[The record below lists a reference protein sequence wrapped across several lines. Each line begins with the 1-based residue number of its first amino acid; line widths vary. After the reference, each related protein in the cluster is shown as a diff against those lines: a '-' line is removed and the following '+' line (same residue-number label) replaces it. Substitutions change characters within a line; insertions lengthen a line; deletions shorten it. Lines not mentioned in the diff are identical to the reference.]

1 MKSVHFAVHVK
12 ISTSYVLNTPQP
24 RRLTTKLRIVIG
36 SMETKVV
43 VKFEASEMLH
53 VEIRARKL

>member
-1 MKSVHFAVHVK
+1 MKCVHFAVHVK
-12 ISTSYVLNTPQP
+12 VSSSHVLNTPQP

-43 VKFEASEMLH
+43 VKFEPLEMLH
-53 VEIRARKL
+53 VETRARKL

>member
-1 MKSVHFAVHVK
+1 MKSVHILRPYTEGCVHFVK
-12 ISTSYVLNTPQP
+12 ISSSHVLNTPQK

-43 VKFEASEMLH
+43 VKF
-53 VEIRARKL
+53 